1 MNMEEKLKIDIYKGL
16 PMIMEKINTVAL
28 SAVIGKADSWI
39 QNKLNH
45 YVIKGKA
52 KEFILEDLPL
62 INSGIDALGCEIASS
77 LVVYSADREVVI
89 EQIKELR
96 KLVSMQYICVD
107 ILQKKKSWMDSRMKA
122 RSKEGKACSFKE
134 DDILRIN
141 MAAMQIAN
149 ELRSIELIL

>member
-28 SAVIGKADSWI
+28 SAVMGKSDSWI
-39 QNKLNH
+39 RNKLNH
-45 YVIKGKA
+45 HIIKGKA
-52 KEFILEDLPL
+52 KEFVEKDLPL
-62 INSGIDALGCEIASS
+62 INSGIDALGCEITSS
-77 LVVYSADREVVI
+77 LIVYSADREGVI
-89 EQIKELR
+89 KQIKELR
-96 KLVSMQYICVD
+96 KLVSMPYIYEEV
-107 ILQKKKSWMDSRMKA
+107 LKVKKSWFESRMRP